1 MRCQQ
6 SIRISALLILA
17 AATAGCDQLGLGGKQ
32 AAVPDGAP
40 EEQALQKIAY
50 MSSANSGVN
59 GRKVYTRLEEAK
71 TCADLELAMRWN
83 RPPGVESGPF
93 HQKMVYLSGDVP
105 ADLPA
110 KSEIFLRAII
120 EDGQT
125 LPSGAARWFLRMKD
139 GTRVQAIEDAG
150 FYEKQEQA
158 SQPGQAALVEPNK
171 PKRTFCGNGVYQGVV
186 GKDPDQD
193 KKIPLVAVLFAMDRK
208 K

>member
-1 MRCQQ
+1 MRVG
-6 SIRISALLILA
+6 ALVLLA
-17 AATAGCDQLGLGGKQ
+17 AATAGCDRLGLDQQG
-32 AAVPDGAP
+32 AVPDGAP
-40 EEQALQKIAY
+40 DEQALQKIAY
-50 MSSANSGVN
+50 MSSADSGVK

-83 RPPGVESGPF
+83 RPPGVASGPF
-93 HQKMVYLSGDVP
+93 HQKMVYLTGDVP
-105 ADLPA
+105 ADLPP
-110 KSEIFLRAII
+110 KSEIFLRASI

-158 SQPGQAALVEPNK
+158 SQPGLAALVEPNK
-171 PKRTFCGNGVYQGVV
+171 PQRMFCGNGVYQGIA
-186 GKDPDQD
+186 GKDPEQD
-193 KKIPLVAVLFAMDRK
+193 KKIPLVALLFAMDRK